1 MCNAQFCI
9 AHRGQSSIMNHVKTY
24 KHKMIVESRASKNI
38 VSSHLQVK
46 TVGEKERQLAAQEAT

>member
-1 MCNAQFCI
+1 
-9 AHRGQSSIMNHVKTY
+9 
-24 KHKMIVESRASKNI
+24 MIVESRASKNI

>member
-1 MCNAQFCI
+1 
-9 AHRGQSSIMNHVKTY
+9 MNHVKTY